1 MEKFIPNSYG
11 YWVPKRE
18 YEELQIEVDK
28 MNDIRMK
35 GLMEFNSFLES
46 IGIDKIALDGNKPAK
61 ELTKTNAKGY
71 VYDVRIKR
79 FPEPYKNPY
88 DMDYKD
94 QNPEVCKKLMIQ
106 KIQNFKQINAAKQ
119 FENIA
124 VKTKT
129 KFENKLSYM
138 VSQSE
143 NPIRFKLLNK
153 IMNMS
158 VEEFTKIHFNWYNNI
173 AGSEVFHI
181 NYVINQ
187 WASYFGV
194 DTEIEYD
201 SMTGEDREKMYKNMP
216 KISFGKEDDLDKEIR
231 HYFYDFGEG

>member
-1 MEKFIPNSYG
+1 MEFTPNSYG
-11 YWVPKRE
+11 YWVPKEE
-18 YEELQIEVDK
+18 YEKLQNEVNR
-28 MNDIRMK
+28 MNEIRMK
-35 GLMEFNSFLES
+35 GLIEFNSFLES

-61 ELTKTNAKGY
+61 ELTKTNAKGI
-71 VYDVRIKR
+71 VYDARIKR

-94 QNPEVCKKLMIQ
+94 KAPEECKKLMVQ
-106 KIQNFKQINAAKQ
+106 KIQNFRQIKPENQFKNIAAK
-119 FENIA
+119 
-124 VKTKT
+124 TKM

-158 VEEFTKIHFNWYNNI
+158 VEEFTKIHFSWYNNI
-173 AGSEVFHI
+173 AGVEVFHI

-187 WASYFGV
+187 WAGYFGIDQEV
-194 DTEIEYD
+194 EYD
-201 SMTGEDREKMYKNMP
+201 SMTGRDKDEMFRNRT
-216 KISFGKEDDLDKEIR
+216 KISFGVQDETDKEIR
-231 HYFYDFGEG
+231 KYFYDLYEG